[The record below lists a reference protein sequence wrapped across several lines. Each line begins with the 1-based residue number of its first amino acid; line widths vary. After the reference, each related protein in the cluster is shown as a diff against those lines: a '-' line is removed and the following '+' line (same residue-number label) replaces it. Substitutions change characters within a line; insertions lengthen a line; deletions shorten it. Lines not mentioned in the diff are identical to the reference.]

1 MILHKIF
8 ETEMTKKLFLFMFLL
23 NFQVNTQILQNK
35 TCNADNKHL
44 IINQIENNLIEY
56 IFTNFKN
63 FSDLIP
69 GCNQAYNMFKVASV
83 KFVPSKRILLY
94 SEDTFSLGKMFK
106 PNRNLIALTLRNFIG
121 LDLSTALST
130 DAVESEMDYFLIFE
144 HFRLDFYLNETKLKA
159 SQCNEET
166 FWNLSSFL
174 RYFYAAF
181 FYKVAYPQEG
191 LCSLVFTRNSRIKVL
206 TFNNVI
212 NSLLI
217 KNRLTFLNYSSSFSE
232 SSIESLTIQVQYETL
247 TSLVINKHLF
257 KSLMQLNVI
266 EILIGIEQ
274 GLLSQFKFLNSID
287 LSLKNIREFLH
298 EDTKWIGD
306 LNAIRIPSVLDLKNK
321 FMVKKNIRNA
331 FSLWFTSYHHF
342 GYVFERV
349 YDYPDEDLCLFK
361 EFPHSRLVFPILM
374 PHKSIKCTCTIMW
387 LQMYYGIFKEYFK
400 YKFVPGTTYFTDYD
414 YVEYR
419 VSTQENK

>member
-1 MILHKIF
+1 MLKI
-8 ETEMTKKLFLFMFLL
+8 LFLFIFLL
-23 NFQVNTQILQNK
+23 NFQVNAQSLQNK
-35 TCNADNKHL
+35 TTCNTDNKHL
-44 IINQIENNLIEY
+44 TINQIENNLVEY
-56 IFTNFKN
+56 IFTNFKH

-69 GCNQAYNMFKVASV
+69 DCNQAYSMFKLASV

-94 SEDTFSLGKMFK
+94 NEDTFSLGKMFK
-106 PNRNLIALTLRNFIG
+106 PKRNLIALTFRNFIG
-121 LDLSTALST
+121 FDLSTELST
-130 DAVESEMDYFLIFE
+130 DAVRVESEMDYFLIFE
-144 HFRLDFYLNETKLKA
+144 LFRLDFYLNETKLKA

-166 FWNLSSFL
+166 FWNLTSFL

-181 FYKVAYPQEG
+181 FFKVAYPQEG
-191 LCSLVFTRNSRIKVL
+191 LCPLVFTRNSRIKWL

-217 KNRLTFLNYSSSFSE
+217 KNRLTFLNSSSPFSK
-232 SSIESLTIQVQYETL
+232 SSIESLDIQVTYETL
-247 TSLVINKHLF
+247 TSLVLNKHLF
-257 KSLMQLNVI
+257 KNLKQLNVI

-274 GLLSQFKFLNSID
+274 GLLSQFKLLNTLD
-287 LSLKNIREFLH
+287 LTLKNIRELLH

-306 LNAIRIPSVLDLKNK
+306 LNAIRIPSFIDLNNK

-331 FSLWFTSYHHF
+331 FSIWFNTYHHF

-361 EFPHSRLVFPILM
+361 EFPHARLVFPILM

-387 LQMYYGIFKEYFK
+387 LQMFYGIYKEFSS
-400 YKFVPGTTYFTDYD
+400 YKFVPGADYIIDYD
-414 YVEYR
+414 KNHI
-419 VSTQENK
+419 STQTNL